1 MAFGLWGAFHILK
14 QWPTRCRCERGAAV
28 LTSDIWFRQ
37 TRKKGG
43 TFPGT
48 SRQIQSDPMPES
60 KANSIAVVGG
70 GITGLTAAW
79 RLHAQGCRVTLFE
92 QSYRLG
98 GAIMSVARD
107 GWLCECGPNSMLESA
122 QLDALVTGLELT
134 AERQYAEP
142 AARRRS

>member
-1 MAFGLWGAFHILK
+1 
-14 QWPTRCRCERGAAV
+14 
-28 LTSDIWFRQ
+28 
-37 TRKKGG
+37 
-43 TFPGT
+43 
-48 SRQIQSDPMPES
+48 MPES

-92 QSYRLG
+92 QSDRLG
-98 GAIMSVARD
+98 GAIMSVTRD